1 MPRDIRRSTFALL
14 LWVLVCA
21 APALV
26 APKLGVAT
34 AQSGREGRTAPRR
47 GGNPEAAKLQNPVP
61 ATPESVAAGKRA
73 YGQLCANCH
82 GPSGKGDGS
91 VAGTDPPSDL
101 TDGVWD
107 FGSTDGEIFTVIHD
121 GLSGKDMGG
130 YAERLK
136 ETDIWNVVNFIRTL
150 AQK

>member
-1 MPRDIRRSTFALL
+1 MSGDIHRSTFGWLL
-14 LWVLVCA
+14 AVLVCA
-21 APALV
+21 ASVLV
-26 APKLGVAT
+26 AQ
-34 AQSGREGRTAPRR
+34 QSGTAPRR
-47 GGNPEAAKLQNPVP
+47 GGNPEAAKIKNPVP
-61 ATPESVAAGKRA
+61 ATPESVSAGKRA

-82 GPSGKGDGS
+82 GPTGKGDGS

-101 TDGVWD
+101 TSGVWD